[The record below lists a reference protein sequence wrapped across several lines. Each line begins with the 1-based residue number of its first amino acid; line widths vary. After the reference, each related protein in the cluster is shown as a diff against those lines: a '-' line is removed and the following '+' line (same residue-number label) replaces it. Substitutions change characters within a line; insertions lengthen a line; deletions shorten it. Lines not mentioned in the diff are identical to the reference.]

1 MQKNSQVS
9 TTPPLSGVDLVNQIN
24 SALQTLGADFSGSD
38 DPAALAWP
46 YARWA
51 DSGPGRWRI
60 RNAAGTAWVDVGPLV
75 AEAATPVDGALL
87 ASQAWVRA
95 RALPKFAQSAVP
107 TSDIGDIWVQG
118 IGACRWHSGD
128 SKYYRIPLYNNSQL
142 VTASGNFT
150 PDAFTKFGRATPIG
164 GGGAGG
170 SSAAPGASN
179 VSGSGAGGSPGTI
192 LFQQAVTFTPGVAMP
207 VVIGAG
213 GVGSASGSA
222 AGAATTFAGLSAAGG
237 LRGGDASG
245 TVGGVS
251 IGPGAG
257 SSQNGGSNT
266 VFTPASGGVGG
277 SSMYGPGG
285 AGGTG
290 NSGGIPAPASSYG
303 AGGGGAGGTGAG
315 GPARAGGNGAGGA
328 LLIEW

>member
-1 MQKNSQVS
+1 MQQNSKVS

-24 SALQTLGADFSGSD
+24 SALQTLGTDFSGSD

-51 DSGPGRWRI
+51 DSGTGRWRI
-60 RNAAGTAWVDVGPLV
+60 RNAAGTAWVDAGPLV

-118 IGACRWHSGD
+118 IGACRWNSTD

-142 VTASGNFT
+142 ITASGNFT
-150 PDAFTKFGRATPIG
+150 PDAFTKTLRVTLIG

-170 SSAAPGASN
+170 ASAAPGASN
-179 VSGSGAGGSPGTI
+179 VSGSGAGGSPGTM
-192 LFQQAVTFTPGVAMP
+192 LYQQIVTATPSVAMAA
-207 VVIGAG
+207 VIGAG
-213 GVGSASGSA
+213 GAGSASGSS

-245 TVGGVS
+245 QVGGIS

-257 SSQNGGSNT
+257 SSQNGGPSAT
-266 VFTPASGGVGG
+266 FLAGSGGAGG
-277 SSMYGPGG
+277 SSFFGPGG

-290 NSGGIPAPASSYG
+290 NSGGISAPATSYG
-303 AGGGGAGGTGAG
+303 AGGGGSGASG
-315 GPARAGGNGAGGA
+315 ASNPARAGGNGASGA